1 MSLSIFARGFKM
13 KSGFVS
19 LIGRPNVGKSTLLNA
34 IIGRKVAITSSTA
47 QTTRN
52 MIQGIYHGDDLQ
64 IVFVDTPGIHK
75 PQNKLGKALNKQAY
89 YNLDDVDVI
98 LFLTDVTQK
107 LGTGDKFIIEKLKET
122 KVPVILILN
131 KIDKIPYEMILPKIV
146 EYKDLYDFKEIIP
159 VSAFKKKNIDELIKT
174 VSKYLTDDIKY
185 FDDNTIT
192 NVSTT
197 FSISELIRE
206 KVLFLTKE
214 EVPHSVT
221 CIVEDISEDKNNV
234 SIGASVI
241 VDRENLKKILV
252 GKNGSMIKKIG
263 MEARKDIEE
272 LLNKK
277 VYLDLRVK
285 VVNNWREKDQFLNQL
300 GYEDFNS

>member
-1 MSLSIFARGFKM
+1 M

-34 IIGRKVAITSSTA
+34 IVGAKVAITSSTA

-52 MIQGIYHGDDLQ
+52 MIQGIYHGNDLQ
-64 IVFVDTPGIHK
+64 IIFVDTPGIHK
-75 PQNKLGKALNKQAY
+75 PQNKLGKVLNKQAY
-89 YNLDDVDVI
+89 YSIDDVDVI
-98 LFLTDVTQK
+98 LFLTDVTQT

-131 KIDKIPYEMILPKIV
+131 KIDKIPYEAILPKIA

-159 VSAFKKKNIDELIKT
+159 VSAYKRKNIEELIKV
-174 VSKYLTDDIKY
+174 VSNYLKDDIKY
-185 FDDNTIT
+185 FDDETIT

-206 KVLFLTKE
+206 KVLLLTKE

-252 GKNGSMIKKIG
+252 GKNGNMIKKIG
-263 MEARKDIEE
+263 IEARKDIEE

>member
-1 MSLSIFARGFKM
+1 M

-19 LIGRPNVGKSTLLNA
+19 IVGRPNVGKSTLLNA
-34 IIGRKVAITSSTA
+34 IIGKKIAITSSTA

-64 IVFVDTPGIHK
+64 IIFVDTPGIHK
-75 PQNKLGKALNKQAY
+75 PQDKLGRVLNKQAY
-89 YNLDDVDVI
+89 YNFDDVDVI

-107 LGTGDKFIIEKLKET
+107 FGTGDNFVIEKLKET
-122 KVPVILILN
+122 NVPVILILN
-131 KIDKIPYEMILPKIV
+131 KIDKIPYEMILPKID
-146 EYKDLYDFKEIIP
+146 EYRKLFDFKEIIP
-159 VSAFKKKNIDELIKT
+159 ISAYKKKNIDELIKT
-174 VSKYLTDDIKY
+174 VSNYLTDDIKY
-185 FDDNTIT
+185 YDGETIT

-206 KVLFLTKE
+206 KILYLTKE

-221 CIVEDISEDKNNV
+221 CIIEDISEDKNNI
-234 SIGASVI
+234 SIDASII
-241 VDRENLKKILV
+241 VDRENLKKILI
-252 GKNGSMIKKIG
+252 GKRGDMIKRIG
-263 MEARKDIEE
+263 MNARRDIEE

-285 VVNNWREKDQFLNQL
+285 VIENWREKEQFLNQL
-300 GYEDFNS
+300 GYEDIN

>member
-1 MSLSIFARGFKM
+1 M